1 MNNIA
6 NKKILLIICGGISAY
21 KSLEIIRL
29 LKKKGATVKTILT
42 KSAKEFVTP
51 LSVASLSQGKVYDD
65 LFSHENESE
74 MDHISLS
81 RWSDL
86 ILVAPTTANTISKLS
101 TGSSDD
107 LASTVILASD
117 KKIFLVPAMNVRMWE
132 HLSTK
137 ENLQKLKSF
146 GYQIIGP
153 EIGDMA
159 CGEYGEGKMTEPMN
173 IINYIDDYLKDIK
186 KNKEF
191 KALVTAG
198 PTHEYIDPV
207 RYISNKSSGKQG
219 YEIAKSLKKNGF
231 ETTLISGPTNLD
243 PISGV
248 NLINVSSAKEMFNAT
263 LENLPVDVAIFS
275 AAVGDYKV
283 KNKEKNKIKKK
294 EKKKIKN
301 KKKKKKKK
309 NKKKKKIKKKE
320 SIDLSLEKNIDIL
333 GHISKHN
340 SLRPKI
346 VIGFA
351 AETNNLI
358 KNSKIK
364 LAEKN
369 CDWIIANDVSN
380 PSIGFESDFNEVSI
394 FYKNMSNEKL
404 TKMKKSLLADKIVKR
419 VISQLN

>member
-283 KNKEKNKIKKK
+283 KNKEKD
-294 EKKKIKN
+294 
-301 KKKKKKKK
+301 
-309 NKKKKKIKKKE
+309 KIKKKE

-369 CDWIIANDVSN
+369 CDWIIANDVSS

-394 FYKNMSNEKL
+394 FYKNMNNEKL
-404 TKMKKSLLADKIVKR
+404 PKMKKSLLADKIIKR